1 MEDHRS
7 LTLTQEL
14 EQTDQVPYTG
24 RLSPGKACFKKE
36 NGCPSKWPDTRLS
49 NKTLCQLLER
59 HPTGVNGFTTLP
71 AKSPTKADKFFLE
84 ENNNITYDVEGVSC
98 PGDDNAQDKRMNA
111 NSHGHNRNSS
121 RPNGSVVTSSTD
133 GWTSDVSVSPGGGP
147 TRQPHQGMLSGQPAS
162 HESSTH
168 TSTMLASAGSPANL
182 SGIFR
187 TPATHVD
194 STQRHLS
201 TGSQFS
207 TLYSST
213 GGGGGGGGGGS
224 SPLSYANLHGAHP
237 AAVVAAPGSHMP
249 AQYSAFYP
257 QFPSHS
263 GYTHRSMLTGHYPH
277 IESYSAVLQSM
288 GSQVQHAS
296 QTQLPRNSYLPGQ
309 LPQYSI
315 LGGNQRSLSVS
326 TSPGPQVAPRHSP
339 ATGQHSGDS
348 AARDIKSPLKY
359 ERDLEGHSGGREYSP
374 HYKEER
380 THSLSSIELGSG
392 GKSVSFKD
400 LPPRHESLCKDQSDY
415 KVPSGKEGS
424 RKHRILTRPSDSAV
438 ESSSIDVQSG
448 SHSSNRSSDQPSPK
462 RSKAGYGVS
471 LPIVNPHGVE
481 QGGAEVGA
489 GAPQSSSNLHYPPHF
504 MKGSIIQL
512 ANGELKRVEDL
523 QTDDFG
529 QSADISSDLKID
541 SSTVVRMEE
550 KSSTVVLGFVVGEHK
565 VQVTV
570 EATVEH
576 PFFVFGQG
584 WSSCDPDKTLERY
597 GLECHRLSVGDICI
611 SLTHKEVT
619 ARGAELSQQQLRQ
632 QEENKHLQQNK
643 SPTLTFQAPRSINKC
658 SQSQSEMYLSVST
671 ADSVDKQNS
680 PMDTST
686 ESNQDQ
692 HMVDSRPPRKRHW
705 SSSDHNNDSVHNDPA
720 PRS

>member
-1 MEDHRS
+1 MMEIK
-7 LTLTQEL
+7 L
-14 EQTDQVPYTG
+14 EQSEEVPSTT
-24 RLSPGKACFKKE
+24 RPSPEELCLKQH
-36 NGCPSKWPDTRLS
+36 GCPNRWPETRLS
-49 NKTLCQLLER
+49 HKTLCQLLAR
-59 HPTGVNGFTTLP
+59 HPTDVNGATTQSP
-71 AKSPTKADKFFLE
+71 QSPTKADKFFLE

-98 PGDDNAQDKRMNA
+98 PGDDTAEDKRMNA

-121 RPNGSVVTSSTD
+121 RSTNGSVVTSGDS
-133 GWTSDVSVSPGGGP
+133 WTSDVSASPGQSGGP
-147 TRQPHQGMLSGQPAS
+147 TRQPHQGMLSGRPSSQVQ
-162 HESSTH
+162 ESSTH

-213 GGGGGGGGGGS
+213 GGGGGGGGGS
-224 SPLSYANLHGAHP
+224 SPYSNLHGAHQ
-237 AAVVAAPGSHMP
+237 AAVVAAQGSHMQAP
-249 AQYSAFYP
+249 YSAFYP

-263 GYTHRSMLTGHYPH
+263 GYTHRSMLAAHYPH

-309 LPQYSI
+309 IPQYSI

-339 ATGQHSGDS
+339 ASGQHSGES

-359 ERDLEGHSGGREYSP
+359 ERDMEGHSGGREYSP
-374 HYKEER
+374 HYKEDR

-400 LPPRHESLCKDQSDY
+400 LPPRHDSLCSKDQSDY

-424 RKHRILTRPSDSAV
+424 RKHRILTRPSDSV
-438 ESSSIDVQSG
+438 IESSSIDVQSG
-448 SHSSNRSSDQPSPK
+448 SYSSNRSSDQPSPK
-462 RSKAGYGVS
+462 RSKTGYGAS
-471 LPIVNPHGVE
+471 LPNPHGASVE
-481 QGGAEVGA
+481 QGVVEVGA
-489 GAPQSSSNLHYPPHF
+489 GAPQSSNLHYPPHF

-550 KSSTVVLGFVVGEHK
+550 KSDGSTVVLGFVVGEHR

-619 ARGAELSQQQLRQ
+619 ARGAEISQQQLRH
-632 QEENKHLQQNK
+632 QEENKHLQQGR
-643 SPTLTFQAPRSINKC
+643 SPTLTFQTPRSINKC
-658 SQSQSEMYLSVST
+658 SQSQGEMYFNVST
-671 ADSVDKQNS
+671 ADSVEKSPQNS
-680 PMDTST
+680 PMDTDI
-686 ESNQDQ
+686 NQDQ
-692 HMVDSRPPRKRHW
+692 HLVDSRPPRKRHW
-705 SSSDHNNDSVHNDPA
+705 SSSDHNNDSVHNDQKKQE
-720 PRS
+720 